1 MWHKSGYWKKSIY
14 VNYFPKTLSEN
25 CNYTII
31 NINIYFFNR
40 MTYLKMKVKPAG
52 IIFPLL
58 ANLDPITMAKITLA
72 TAKRN

>member
-1 MWHKSGYWKKSIY
+1 M
-14 VNYFPKTLSEN
+14 SEN

-52 IIFPLL
+52 IIFPLF